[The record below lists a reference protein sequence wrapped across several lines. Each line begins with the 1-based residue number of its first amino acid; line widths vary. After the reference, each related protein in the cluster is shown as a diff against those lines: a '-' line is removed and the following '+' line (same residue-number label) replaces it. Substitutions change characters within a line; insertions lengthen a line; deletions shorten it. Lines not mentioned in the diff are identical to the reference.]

1 MQFLETHYD
10 EKNATDLYSKLTFLP
25 QLPEETSYSFVMRCI
40 DLRQKVLFASLK
52 SDVKYDK
59 ALMLRLIFKTLEK
72 DTTSIFI
79 LPGIEDLPRK
89 CVSDEDLIEAVTR
102 GSASEKERIATQGK
116 AKCEASTLYEVAVFE
131 DSTVSMRLKI

>member
-59 ALMLRLIFKTLEK
+59 ALMLRLIFKTEK